1 MLFMC
6 PKFYKM
12 KTIVLIPIILA
23 SFFYSCSTK
32 QEVKE
37 EEEFPTHHFFESKE
51 INQQLRDSIGNDH
64 FVKLTDGFTY
74 YELGGPED
82 AEETIVLVHGF
93 SVPAYIWDS
102 TYTAAINKGYR
113 VLRYDVIGRGFS
125 DRPKVVYDIN
135 LSYRQLDEL
144 ITKLNIKTPIN
155 LVGLSWGGRIVSH
168 YAAMQPSKINKLI
181 LVDPSGFEP
190 VEKKDSLPV
199 KLSDREVAKAL
210 RDRAPGMA
218 ESQLAD
224 FYDPTK
230 FAYWP
235 ALYLPQ
241 MEYKGFVHALLS
253 TEKNKRSFTS
263 YMAKVANA
271 NVRVKMIMGEQ
282 DKVVLPEKT
291 VPAAKEQIP
300 TIDIS
305 LIENAGHLPHLEQT
319 AEFNK
324 VFFDFLEN

>member
-1 MLFMC
+1 
-6 PKFYKM
+6 M
-12 KTIVLIPIILA
+12 KTTVLIPFILA

-32 QEVKE
+32 QAVKE
-37 EEEFPTHHFFESKE
+37 EEEFPAHHFFESKE
-51 INQQLRDSIGNDH
+51 ITQQLRDSIGNDH
-64 FVKLTDGFTY
+64 FIKLSDGFTY

-82 AEETIVLVHGF
+82 AKEIIVLVHGF

-102 TYTAAINKGYR
+102 TYTSAINKGYR
-113 VLRYDVIGRGFS
+113 VLRYDVIGRGYS
-125 DRPKVVYDIN
+125 DRPEVVYDIN
-135 LSYRQLDEL
+135 LSYQQLDEL
-144 ITKLNIKTPIN
+144 TDKLGIKKPFN
-155 LVGLSWGGRIVSH
+155 LVGLSWGGRIVS
-168 YAAMQPSKINKLI
+168 YYTAMQPTSVKKLI

-210 RDRAPGMA
+210 RERAPNMA
-218 ESQLAD
+218 ESQLVD
-224 FYDPTK
+224 FYDSSK

-253 TEKNKRSFTS
+253 TEKNKRSFTN

-271 NVRVKMIMGEQ
+271 KLPVKMIMGKQ
-282 DKVVLPEKT
+282 DEVVLPSKT

-300 TIDIS
+300 TIDIT
-305 LIENAGHLPHLEQT
+305 LIENAGHLPHLEQA

-324 VFFDFLEN
+324 VFFEFLEN